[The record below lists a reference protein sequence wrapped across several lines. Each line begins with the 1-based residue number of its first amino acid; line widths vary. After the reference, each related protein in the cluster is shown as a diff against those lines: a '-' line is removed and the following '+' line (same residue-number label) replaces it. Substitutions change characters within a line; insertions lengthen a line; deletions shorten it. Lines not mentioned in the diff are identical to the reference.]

1 MKRGLLGCRLGL
13 IRFLNSVEDGLIK
26 LWSTDRKPF
35 ILVEEN
41 GTLIEKPNKNFREFH
56 SSPLIHNDDW
66 KDAYTWNKR
75 NKTVINLKSKFF
87 IPAGKETKLSK
98 IRCES
103 YINEEQKQK
112 WKDFDEMVSFMQ
124 SLHVVQVDFNSW
136 QQSKCSC
143 ASWVKNLKCNHVISV
158 CYRLY
163 KSKKLSDQ
171 DFITAVMNL
180 PIEPN
185 RKRGRPTLT
194 TQAELRQPNEAQNE
208 ENDLIEYLEEHIA
221 KKSKIDST
229 NTDRPS
235 RICKKKI
242 DSTNTDRPIK
252 KGPGRPKNK

>member
-1 MKRGLLGCRLGL
+1 MIGRML
-13 IRFLNSVEDGLIK
+13 
-26 LWSTDRKPF
+26 
-35 ILVEEN
+35 
-41 GTLIEKPNKNFREFH
+41 
-56 SSPLIHNDDW
+56 
-66 KDAYTWNKR
+66 
-75 NKTVINLKSKFF
+75 
-87 IPAGKETKLSK
+87 PAGKETKLSK

-143 ASWVKNLKCNHVISV
+143 ASWVKNLKCDHVISV

-185 RKRGRPTLT
+185 RKRGRPALT

-208 ENDLIEYLEEHIA
+208 ETDQIEYLEELRIA
-221 KKSKIDST
+221 KKNKIDST

-235 RICKKKI
+235 RICKKKTADQVCKKKTADRVCKKKVKNLQNNFLI
-242 DSTNTDRPIK
+242 FYLTNFSIF
-252 KGPGRPKNK
+252 